1 MKRTNIVVL
10 IAGLAA
16 VGAAGFV
23 TAPRQSSLVVHEW
36 GTFTSLQGSDGVP
49 LKWNPLESSK
59 LPGFVY
65 NWTRPGLGRRP
76 TGMLALGTK
85 SALVTLHRME
95 TQLVYFYTPKET
107 RVDLTI
113 RFPQG
118 GITEWY
124 PQSSDVGPSVHPP
137 NPFITSVDSGLH
149 SCGIASSF
157 SMGSLFEASNVKES
171 VIHWPDLT
179 VLPAVGRDD
188 LTARLPQDSSGSHY
202 FAARETDSAFVQLSP
217 VPGTNSSAE
226 FEKFLFYRGVGNFVT
241 PLHVEMQRDGV
252 VNVSNTGVEP
262 LAHLF
267 ILGIQG
273 ERGELVSLERLKSA
287 ERKSVSLDLD
297 KSSQPLANLRK
308 DIQAAMVLALE
319 TEGLYPREAA
329 AMVKTWQDSWF
340 TEQGIRVLY
349 VLPRSWT
356 ERTLLMSMDPKPT
369 ELVRVMVGR
378 AEVISVATE
387 KRLAREL
394 AASARDQAGTKDEFS
409 KTIAGLGRFAQ
420 PALDRALDRADLQP
434 SERNRLWNWFS
445 EVHNRSR

>member
-1 MKRTNIVVL
+1 MKRTTTVVL

-16 VGAAGFV
+16 IGAAGFV

-65 NWTRPGLGRRP
+65 NWAHPGLGRRP
-76 TGMLALGTK
+76 TGMLAFGTK
-85 SALVTLHRME
+85 NMLVTFQRME
-95 TQLVYFYTPKET
+95 TPVVYFYTAKET
-107 RVDLTI
+107 RVDLTV

-124 PQSSDVGPSVHPP
+124 PQSAEVGPSVYAPH
-137 NPFITSVDSGLH
+137 PFITSVDSGLH
-149 SCGIASSF
+149 RAGIASSF
-157 SMGSLFEASNVKES
+157 SVGSLVEANVKES
-171 VIHWPDLT
+171 VIHWPALKL
-179 VLPAVGRDD
+179 LPAAGRSD
-188 LTARLPQDSSGSHY
+188 LPERLPQDSSGSHY

-226 FEKFLFYRGVGNFVT
+226 LEKFLFYRGVGNFVT

-273 ERGELVSLERLKSA
+273 ERGEFASLEHLNSA
-287 ERKSVSLDLD
+287 EQKSVSLDMD
-297 KSSQPLANLRK
+297 KSSRPLANVRK
-308 DIQAAMVLALE
+308 DIQAAIVQALE
-319 TEGLYPREAA
+319 AEGLSPREAA

-340 TEQGIRVLY
+340 TEQGVRVLY
-349 VLPRSWT
+349 VLPRNWT
-356 ERTLLMSMDPKPT
+356 DRTLPMSIDPQPKQ
-369 ELVRVMVGR
+369 LVRVMVGR
-378 AEVISVATE
+378 AELISVATE
-387 KRLAREL
+387 KQLAREL
-394 AASARDQAGTKDEFS
+394 AGSPQDQADAKEEFS

-420 PALDRALDRADLQP
+420 PAFDRALDRADLQP
-434 SERNRLWNWFS
+434 SDRNRLWNWFS
-445 EVHNRSR
+445 EVRNRSR